1 MASHPLRVAV
11 TYSVDLEFAPEDEAW
26 LEPSCGLESIDAV
39 QAACLDAGWE
49 TWRLAVDEDLAS
61 TVSALERRRPDVV
74 FSMVE
79 SVGNDTRL
87 EAGMAYLFEWLR
99 IPYTGAPPLALSLAL
114 HKPLARAMLES
125 VGVAMPRGRVM
136 ELADASLDGL
146 RYPLIVKPSREDGSI
161 GISSSNVVADAASA
175 RDRIHD
181 VVTRF
186 GQPAIVEEFI
196 DGREFPVSL
205 LGPTEDPQVLP
216 LREIDY
222 RLPPHLPR
230 LLTYEAKWVEGS
242 PEYGGTFSVPAPDVD
257 SELAAELQS
266 IARAAYRAA
275 GLRDYG
281 RVDIRLDPQAGPLV
295 IEVNP
300 NPELLPGTGGI
311 AGAALDAGLSFGD
324 LVGFIVEQAVARGM
338 PVGA

>member
-1 MASHPLRVAV
+1 MASDPLRVAV
-11 TYSVDLEFAPEDEAW
+11 TYSVDLEFAPGDEAW

-39 QAACLDAGWE
+39 EAACLDAGWE
-49 TWRLAVDEDLAS
+49 AWRVAVDDELSA
-61 TVSALERRRPDVV
+61 TVSALEERRPDVV

-79 SVGNDTRL
+79 SVRNDTRL
-87 EAGMAYLFEWLR
+87 EAAMAYLLEWLR

-114 HKPLARAMLES
+114 HKPLARATLES
-125 VGVAMPRGRVM
+125 AGVAMPRGVVV

-161 GISSSNVVADAASA
+161 GISSSNVVVDAAAA
-175 RDRIHD
+175 RDRIGH
-181 VVTRF
+181 VVARF
-186 GQPAIVEEFI
+186 DQPALVEEFV

-205 LGPTEDPQVLP
+205 VGATNDPQVLP

-242 PEYGGTFSVPAPDVD
+242 AEYGGTFSVSPDLD
-257 SELAAELQS
+257 PELAAELRS
-266 IARAAYRAA
+266 IARAAYQAT

-281 RVDIRLDPQAGPLV
+281 RVDIRLHPQDGPLV

-311 AGAALDAGLSFGD
+311 AGAALAAGLSFGD
-324 LVGFIVEQAVARGM
+324 LVGLIVEQAVARGSA
-338 PVGA
+338 VGV

>member
-11 TYSVDLEFAPEDEAW
+11 TYSVDLEFAPGDEAW

-39 QAACLDAGWE
+39 EAACLDAGWE

-61 TVSALERRRPDVV
+61 TVGALEKRRPDVV

-87 EAGMAYLFEWLR
+87 EAGMAYLLEWLR

-181 VVTRF
+181 VVARF

-205 LGPTEDPQVLP
+205 LGATDDPHVLP

-230 LLTYEAKWVEGS
+230 VLTYEAKWVEGS

-257 SELAAELQS
+257 SALAAQLET

-324 LVGFIVEQAVARGM
+324 LVGFIVEQAVARGL
-338 PVGA
+338 PAGA